1 MSFSRIYKQ
10 LHFLSEG
17 VELTS
22 PFISIPA
29 GDSSTAPGS
38 AAPAAGD
45 AGFFRLDE
53 LELIL
58 ESLGDVVSDLSFL
71 PALFVSFDCDPTSAD
86 LVQPLL
92 EYLSRCCW

>member
-1 MSFSRIYKQ
+1 M
-10 LHFLSEG
+10 
-17 VELTS
+17 ELTS

-29 GDSSTAPGS
+29 GDSASTVPLN
-38 AAPAAGD
+38 PAGD
-45 AGFFRLDE
+45 TAFFRLDE

-58 ESLGDVVSDLSFL
+58 ESLGDVVSDLSFI

>member
-1 MSFSRIYKQ
+1 M
-10 LHFLSEG
+10 
-17 VELTS
+17 ELTS
-22 PFISIPA
+22 PFIAIPS
-29 GDSSTAPGS
+29 DHSSSSGS
-38 AAPAAGD
+38 AAAAPAPSLED
-45 AGFFRLDE
+45 STFFRLDE

-92 EYLSRCCW
+92 EYLSRCSW

>member
-1 MSFSRIYKQ
+1 MP
-10 LHFLSEG
+10 LN
-17 VELTS
+17 
-22 PFISIPA
+22 PA
-29 GDSSTAPGS
+29 GDTA
-38 AAPAAGD
+38 
-45 AGFFRLDE
+45 FFRLDE

-58 ESLGDVVSDLSFL
+58 ESLGDVVSDLSFI

>member
-1 MSFSRIYKQ
+1 M
-10 LHFLSEG
+10 
-17 VELTS
+17 ELTS
-22 PFISIPA
+22 PFVCIPA
-29 GDSSTAPGS
+29 SPLTAA
-38 AAPAAGD
+38 AAPLSETVY
-45 AGFFRLDE
+45 FRLDE

-92 EYLSRCCW
+92 EYLSRCSW

>member
-1 MSFSRIYKQ
+1 M
-10 LHFLSEG
+10 
-17 VELTS
+17 ELTS
-22 PFISIPA
+22 PFIWIPS
-29 GDSSTAPGS
+29 DHSSGTAGS
-38 AAPAAGD
+38 AAPAPALED
-45 AGFFRLDE
+45 TTFFRLDE

-92 EYLSRCCW
+92 EYLSRCSW

>member
-1 MSFSRIYKQ
+1 MYKHKRQLPQ
-10 LHFLSEG
+10 LHFLNEE

-22 PFISIPA
+22 PFIAIPA
-29 GDSSTAPGS
+29 GDGAATSSPV
-38 AAPAAGD
+38 PAAGD
-45 AGFFRLDE
+45 AAFFRLDE

-58 ESLGDVVSDLSFL
+58 ESLGDVVSDLSFV